1 MGIAPYRPPSHRFAT
16 GICQA
21 LRPSRCS
28 MTAALQEAVRANSLQ
43 AQRMLEWVTEHLDLD
58 SGPQAWDELLIGA
71 TKRFPKRRWPCL
83 TVRKLPQLEG
93 SGALEGEM

>member
-1 MGIAPYRPPSHRFAT
+1 MGTAPYRPPSHRFAT

-21 LRPSRCS
+21 LKPLQHDS
-28 MTAALQEAVRANSLQ
+28 AALQEALRANSPQ

-58 SGPQAWDELLIGA
+58 SGPQAWDELLIDA
-71 TKRFPKRRWPCL
+71 TNCL

-93 SGALEGEM
+93 SGVLAGEM